1 MTDPARDTTLPSIVE
16 PIAGGSPTA
25 THPCEAAFLR
35 NLTGGR
41 VVVQGAG
48 DVVHLPP
55 LGEIE
60 MSPERIDL
68 FDETVLAGEPR
79 VQLYR
84 AVSPEAED
92 RASTAVGVVGVVAL
106 LVAVGV
112 GVGLGW
118 QWGLLAYAITMVV
131 GLVAG
136 RFLTKVRVGVLVH
149 WLMERGLLLVVLVVG
164 FGSALVAAWLG
175 NLGPLPPAEGLEP
188 GNLERV
194 FLVVIQ
200 AIFLGFAITF
210 PALLYFFFERQRAE
224 ALRTRFLLNA
234 FRLDDRLTTVTDV
247 EARYGARM
255 KDVFGETGSLV
266 QQSRRSSPILIAT
279 TVLSISLVAAFIKL
293 GSQRSAAAATGDAVG
308 SSLLSVLTPTAE
320 VLPFAFLGAYLYAV
334 NTSLRGYMR
343 GDLRPKAYSQVA
355 ARMLVVVALAA
366 LLTAF
371 TDGTVADWPQA
382 LVLTA
387 AFFVGLVPNTFITRM
402 FEVVRQSFSLRRA
415 KVGEPQPL
423 TELQGIDLYDRARL
437 EQEGVTN
444 VEALVHGDLID
455 LMTQT
460 RIPAGRL
467 VDWLDQAVLH
477 LYAPEAVGDDDQ
489 RATIDDLIGR
499 RIRTAS
505 QLLEAAGYRLVP
517 RGDGSWVVAPPA
529 QPPASP
535 DDLTA
540 KYRHVIEGIASEPCM
555 RRVLCWKRNEIPGE
569 VVVSAPC
576 TDAVIAPAP
585 VPDAP
590 VPDASLAAALRSPE
604 APTSGVALPVQRGAP
619 AHAVGSDHPSG
630 VLPR

>member
-1 MTDPARDTTLPSIVE
+1 MTDPARDTTLPPIVE

-25 THPCEAAFLR
+25 MHPCEAAFLR

-41 VVVQGAG
+41 VVVKGAG

-60 MSPERIDL
+60 LSPERIDL

-84 AVSPEAED
+84 TVSPEAED

-112 GVGLGW
+112 GIGLGW
-118 QWGLLAYAITMVV
+118 QWGLLAYAITLVV

-255 KDVFGETGSLV
+255 KDVFGETGSFV

-293 GSQRSAAAATGDAVG
+293 RKSAQRGRGNRGRSGVLAAQRADPDCRGAAVRVPRCV
-308 SSLLSVLTPTAE
+308 SV
-320 VLPFAFLGAYLYAV
+320 
-334 NTSLRGYMR
+334 RGEH
-343 GDLRPKAYSQVA
+343 VA
-355 ARMLVVVALAA
+355 ARLH
-366 LLTAF
+366 
-371 TDGTVADWPQA
+371 
-382 LVLTA
+382 
-387 AFFVGLVPNTFITRM
+387 
-402 FEVVRQSFSLRRA
+402 
-415 KVGEPQPL
+415 
-423 TELQGIDLYDRARL
+423 AR
-437 EQEGVTN
+437 
-444 VEALVHGDLID
+444 
-455 LMTQT
+455 
-460 RIPAGRL
+460 
-467 VDWLDQAVLH
+467 
-477 LYAPEAVGDDDQ
+477 
-489 RATIDDLIGR
+489 
-499 RIRTAS
+499 
-505 QLLEAAGYRLVP
+505 
-517 RGDGSWVVAPPA
+517 
-529 QPPASP
+529 
-535 DDLTA
+535 
-540 KYRHVIEGIASEPCM
+540 
-555 RRVLCWKRNEIPGE
+555 
-569 VVVSAPC
+569 
-576 TDAVIAPAP
+576 
-585 VPDAP
+585 
-590 VPDASLAAALRSPE
+590 
-604 APTSGVALPVQRGAP
+604 
-619 AHAVGSDHPSG
+619 
-630 VLPR
+630 